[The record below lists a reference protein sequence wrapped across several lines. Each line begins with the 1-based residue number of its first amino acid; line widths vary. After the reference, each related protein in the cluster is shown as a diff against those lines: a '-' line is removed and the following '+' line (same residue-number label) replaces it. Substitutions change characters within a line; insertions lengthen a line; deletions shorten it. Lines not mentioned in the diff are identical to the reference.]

1 MANYS
6 FASEIKLVSRL
17 YLSASSFEYYDW
29 EDAMEEFLWGR
40 GFKSCMKIFFTKITF
55 SKKVLK

>member
-6 FASEIKLVSRL
+6 STSEIKLVSTL

-29 EDAMEEFLWGR
+29 EDAMGDFLWDHG
-40 GFKSCMKIFFTKITF
+40 SESHIKIFFCMAHF
-55 SKKVLK
+55 FC